1 MGSNLLRLPAR
12 SPTDW
17 TISRITRPER
27 GPEGGKSRRGRLWH
41 KVQDCCFEFGRPS
54 PSDQFLH
61 AASFIRE
68 FSPQTKSHGLA
79 QIPPTVF
86 FDRGGLQFDLKIRTG
101 PWPFSLGVLFKP
113 FADRKC
119 PSPPLNRGWDIEG
132 PKLCLKQDRT
142 IDIFCWVRF
151 TPFMPTASAHFYP

>member
-1 MGSNLLRLPAR
+1 MQQGLKRGQIGSGDQPLSLSCQGGRPRYKLCNHPLSESSVEVFVFYRGDRTCVFTVGSNLLRLPAR

-41 KVQDCCFEFGRPS
+41 NFQDCCFEFGRPS

-61 AASFIRE
+61 AASFFRE
-68 FSPQTKSHGLA
+68 FSPQTKSYGLA

-86 FDRGGLQFDLKIRTG
+86 FDRGGLQFYPEIRTG
-101 PWPFSLGVLFKP
+101 PWPFLG
-113 FADRKC
+113 
-119 PSPPLNRGWDIEG
+119 G
-132 PKLCLKQDRT
+132 
-142 IDIFCWVRF
+142 
-151 TPFMPTASAHFYP
+151 

>member
-1 MGSNLLRLPAR
+1 MIGRDRTRVFTVGSNLLRLPAR

-41 KVQDCCFEFGRPS
+41 NFQDCCFELGRPS
-54 PSDQFLH
+54 PSDQFLNG
-61 AASFIRE
+61 ASFFRE
-68 FSPQTKSHGLA
+68 FSPQTKSYGLA

-86 FDRGGLQFDLKIRTG
+86 FDRGWLQFYPKIRTG
-101 PWPFSLGVLFKP
+101 PSPFSGGVLFRP

-119 PSPPLNRGWDIEG
+119 AFPHLKGVGTSLFFFRFSSLFGG
-132 PKLCLKQDRT
+132 PNC
-142 IDIFCWVRF
+142 
-151 TPFMPTASAHFYP
+151 A